1 VAWEYNKVRPVPGP
15 EAAMQIRGDRKLRSL
30 DTPYGRLSSVICFD
44 ADFPQ
49 LLRQAGAL
57 GTDILLDPSNDWRA
71 IDSWHT

>member
-1 VAWEYNKVRPVPGP
+1 VRPVPGP